1 MDDVCCSI
9 GNMNKSS
16 KGSSNN
22 RNEERSC
29 CSRNGSCCCNSSKR
43 RSNNYSSSSKYS
55 SSNNNNHSSNMDNS
69 NLITKGIC
77 SRSKKNDMG
86 VVADIKKTLLGAGR
100 IPESRFWSCQHRQ
113 EEEVLREGDEALVAK
128 RPEIYGKRTSNLA

>member
-77 SRSKKNDMG
+77 SRIKKNDRESSPTSRKLSL
-86 VVADIKKTLLGAGR
+86 VLGAYLNPDFGLVSTDR
-100 IPESRFWSCQHRQ
+100 RKRYSGKEMRPLSLN
-113 EEEVLREGDEALVAK
+113 VLKYTVKEN
-128 RPEIYGKRTSNLA
+128 RT